1 MSTSEQLSPYIALGS
16 VDPKDISAV
25 ALLAQMAQVH
35 NSLHPLVWVACAL
48 VTRAGRDGNI
58 CLELADIA
66 AQKPAS
72 LSVTQWPDTA
82 EWINALSSAGD
93 LVQLTSQDS
102 HAVRAPFVLD
112 GTRLYV
118 ARSYH
123 EELHTAA
130 ALLRDSAAHTFVV
143 LGGPG
148 TGKTTYVATEL
159 IKKFAAAQGEHVSLA
174 LAAPT
179 GKAARRMRQALT
191 NALQRS
197 AAEPDVQKQILDASS
212 AQTVHRLLG
221 YSQHRTPS
229 FSFNSHNPL
238 PYSLVII
245 DEASML
251 SLSMMHHLLQAL
263 SPSTELW
270 LVGDP
275 DQLASV
281 DAGTVLGDISS
292 AISAGDTALVSR
304 HKRLEE
310 QHRYPEDS
318 RINRLVK
325 AVRDVGTKTSVADIT
340 SILSETSPDVVY
352 IDPATH
358 KEHLQQIVTDTI
370 AVATS
375 VAQHAEAGNVEQALL
390 GLTSWQVL
398 CAHREGIMGVRGC
411 NNLIMAGVPNSHGHE
426 FYIGRP
432 VMVTRNNSA
441 LDLAN
446 GDVGVVC
453 RVNGKTMV
461 AFEDF
466 AGPKLIAPTR
476 LPDLETVHALTIH
489 KSQGS
494 EYDHAI
500 VVLPTTASRIL
511 TRELLY
517 TGISRPRKKLTL
529 IATPETLT
537 HAVQNPIRRATGL
550 SYRL

>member
-1 MSTSEQLSPYIALGS
+1 M
-16 VDPKDISAV
+16 AV
-25 ALLAQMAQVH
+25 ADWPNTADWIAALTNAGELVH
-35 NSLHPLVWVACAL
+35 NTLHQSP
-48 VTRAGRDGNI
+48 T
-58 CLELADIA
+58 
-66 AQKPAS
+66 
-72 LSVTQWPDTA
+72 
-82 EWINALSSAGD
+82 
-93 LVQLTSQDS
+93 
-102 HAVRAPFVLD
+102 VRAPFVLD
-112 GTRLYV
+112 GTRLYI

-130 ALLRDSAAHTFVV
+130 ALLRDNASHTFVV

-159 IKKFAAAQGEHVSLA
+159 IKKFAAANGEHISLA

-191 NALQRS
+191 NALQKS
-197 AAEPDVQKQILDASS
+197 EASPEVQKQILDASS

-221 YSQHRTPS
+221 YSQYRTPS
-229 FSFNSHNPL
+229 FSYNANNPL

-263 SPSTELW
+263 SAGTELW

-281 DAGTVLGDISS
+281 DAGTVLGDIAS
-292 AISAGDTALVSR
+292 AIAAGGTALVAR
-304 HKRLEE
+304 HQYLDK
-310 QHRYPEDS
+310 QHRYPKDS

-325 AVRDVGTKTSVADIT
+325 AVRDVGTNGSVTDIT
-340 SILSETSPDVVY
+340 NILSETSPDVVY
-352 IDPATH
+352 IDPVEH
-358 KEHLQQIVTDTI
+358 KEHLAQIASDTI

-375 VAQHAEAGNVEQALL
+375 IAQFAESGNVEQALL

-398 CAHREGIMGVRGC
+398 CAHREGSMGVRGW
-411 NNLIMAGVPNSHGHE
+411 NNIVMAGVPNSHGHE

-432 VMVTRNNSA
+432 VMVTRNNNA

-446 GDVGVVC
+446 GDMGVVC
-453 RVNGKTMV
+453 CVNGKTMV
-461 AFEDF
+461 AFDDF
-466 AGPKLIAPTR
+466 AGPKLVAPTR

-500 VVLPTTASRIL
+500 VVLPTVASRIL

-529 IATPETLT
+529 IATPATLT
-537 HAVQNPIRRATGL
+537 QALQNPIRRATGL
-550 SYRL
+550 SHRL

>member
-1 MSTSEQLSPYIALGS
+1 MSISEQVSQYVNAG
-16 VDPKDISAV
+16 VVEPKDISAV
-25 ALLAQMAQVH
+25 ALLARMAGVEDT
-35 NSLHPLVWVACAL
+35 LHPLAWVACAL
-48 VTRAGRDGNI
+48 VARAGRDGNI

-66 AQKPAS
+66 AQKPITMAKA
-72 LSVTQWPDTA
+72 VWPETS
-82 EWINALSSAGD
+82 EWLVALTNAGE
-93 LVQLTSQDS
+93 LVHNTSHQPPT
-102 HAVRAPFVLD
+102 VRAPFVLD
-112 GTRLYV
+112 GTRLYI

-130 ALLRDSAAHTFVV
+130 ALLLNNASHVFVV

-159 IKKFAAAQGEHVSLA
+159 IKKFAVADGEHVSLA

-191 NALQRS
+191 NALQQS
-197 AAEPDVQKQILDASS
+197 QASPDVQKQILDASS

-221 YSQHRTPS
+221 YSQYRTPS
-229 FSFNSHNPL
+229 FAFNADNPL
-238 PYSLVII
+238 PFSLVII

-251 SLSMMHHLLQAL
+251 SLSMMHHLLQAV
-263 SPSTELW
+263 SPGTELW

-292 AISAGDTALVSR
+292 AISAGATALVSR
-304 HKRLEE
+304 HKHLEE

-325 AVRDVGTKTSVADIT
+325 AVRDVGTNASTTDIT
-340 SILSETSPDVVY
+340 KILSETSPDVVY
-352 IDPATH
+352 IDPAAH
-358 KEHLQQIVTDTI
+358 KEHLQQVIADTI

-375 VAQHAEAGNVEQALL
+375 IAHHAESGNVEQALQ

-398 CAHREGIMGVRGC
+398 CAHREGSMGVRGW
-411 NNLIMAGVPNSHGHE
+411 NNIVMAGIPNSRGHD

-432 VMVTRNNSA
+432 VMVTRNNNA

-461 AFEDF
+461 AFDDF
-466 AGPKLIAPTR
+466 AGPKLVAPTR

-500 VVLPTTASRIL
+500 VVLPTVASRIL

-529 IATPETLT
+529 IATPESLMQ
-537 HAVQNPIRRATGL
+537 ALQNPIRRATGL
-550 SYRL
+550 SHRL